1 MFWVKFHGTHPMLI
15 QSFILLVLIQSMK
28 WQKWMRERAEEPQNC
43 EVVFIAETM
52 QQCSC
57 HSPRPHLTNL
67 TLLSSG
73 APILLITRRCLI
85 SWHDILLPLWNC
97 LETAMDTPQLC
108 CVTSECLLPVI
119 HQNTTHGRQV
129 LPDTDCAAI
138 LPHDRHMHLSGYPCD
153 WDWELLVT
161 TSVTRLLV
169 CEWDEDTLVCW
180 SVIDIELTRNLSEM
194 IKPMLIC
201 FAHFSFLC
209 LPGQQPYWAEK
220 VLSGPYKRAM
230 APTTEGTKQAA

>member
-28 WQKWMRERAEEPQNC
+28 WQKWMGERAEEPQNC

-57 HSPRPHLTNL
+57 HRRRPHLTNL

-73 APILLITRRCLI
+73 APILLITRQCLI
-85 SWHDILLPLWNC
+85 NWHDILLPLWNC

-201 FAHFSFLC
+201 FANFSFLC
-209 LPGQQPYWAEK
+209 LQGQQPYWAEK

>member
-1 MFWVKFHGTHPMLI
+1 
-15 QSFILLVLIQSMK
+15 
-28 WQKWMRERAEEPQNC
+28 MRERAEEPQNC

-73 APILLITRRCLI
+73 APILLITRQCLI

-138 LPHDRHMHLSGYPCD
+138 LPHDRHMHLSVSGYAPC
-153 WDWELLVT
+153 ELLVT
-161 TSVTRLLV
+161 NSVSRLIV
-169 CEWDEDTLVCW
+169 CEKKTLVCW
-180 SVIDIELTRNLSEM
+180 SVIDIEQTRNLSEM

-201 FAHFSFLC
+201 CVNFPFLC
-209 LPGQQPYWAEK
+209 LPGQQPY
-220 VLSGPYKRAM
+220 
-230 APTTEGTKQAA
+230 